1 MIYKLFFLSKRK
13 LSIKKILLIMNKINI
28 LNKPNGKIIC
38 LMINLRDFNI
48 VIWVIKIMMLNL
60 C

>member
-1 MIYKLFFLSKRK
+1 
-13 LSIKKILLIMNKINI
+13 MNKINI

-38 LMINLRDFNI
+38 LMINLRGFNI
-48 VIWVIKIMMLNL
+48 VIWVIKITMLNL